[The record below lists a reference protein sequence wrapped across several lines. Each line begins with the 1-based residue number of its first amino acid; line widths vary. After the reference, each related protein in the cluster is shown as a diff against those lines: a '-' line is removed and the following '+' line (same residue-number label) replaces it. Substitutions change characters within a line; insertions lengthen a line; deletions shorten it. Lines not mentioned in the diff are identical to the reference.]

1 MSGPAPWLAVLALA
15 AVQAALFALVGA
27 ERLLGWVQT
36 ACASAGLPYNTVMVL
51 AGSGLLGVSSAVIGS
66 YAVLRR
72 RSLIGDAV
80 AHAALPGIALA
91 YLIARERNF
100 FLLLLGALV
109 SGVLGAMVISWLRQ
123 STRTRQ
129 DAAIGLVLSVFFG
142 LGIVLT
148 SAVQRDPSGAHAG
161 LEGFLLGKTAGLVS
175 QDLLLIAVTSANILL
190 LVWLFQKEFLLLS
203 FDPGFAA
210 VQRWPVHALDILM
223 MTLLVAAT
231 VIGLP
236 AVGVVLMAAML
247 IIPGVAARFWTDRL
261 AALLPL
267 SGAIGLG
274 SAVAGTY
281 VSSIREGMPTG
292 PVIVLAAA
300 AVCLFSMFAAPR
312 RGIAAGVLRRLHMQ
326 ERVAR
331 QNLLRSL
338 YELVE
343 ESPDSAVT
351 AEDVAGKRSWSVA
364 DALKLLRR
372 AETRGEV
379 RRTTDGRWTLT
390 DLGLQRALD
399 VVRAHRLWEL
409 YLVEQASIA
418 ADHVDRD
425 ADELEHI
432 LPPEMLHQL
441 EDRLKQKGRW
451 PEDRVPASVH
461 PLEGAAGEGR

>member
-1 MSGPAPWLAVLALA
+1 MSGPAPWLAILALA
-15 AVQAALFALVGA
+15 AAQALLFAAVGA
-27 ERLLGWVQT
+27 NRVLEWVQT

-109 SGVLGAMVISWLRQ
+109 SGVLGAAVIAWLRQ

-148 SAVQRDPSGAHAG
+148 SAVQRDPTGAHAG

-175 QDLLLIAVTSANILL
+175 QDLLLIAVTSANILI

-210 VQRWPVHALDILM
+210 VQRWPVQALDVLM

-261 AALLPL
+261 SRLLPL
-267 SGAIGLG
+267 AGAFGLG
-274 SAVAGTY
+274 SAGAGTY
-281 VSSIREGMPTG
+281 FSSVSEGMPTG
-292 PVIVLAAA
+292 PVIVLTASGL
-300 AVCLFSMFAAPR
+300 CLFSMFAAPR
-312 RGIAAGVLRRLHMQ
+312 RGIAAGILKRIRMR

-331 QNLLRSL
+331 QNLLRTM
-338 YELVE
+338 YELAE
-343 ESPDSAVT
+343 EAPDSAASLEEVAARRGWRA
-351 AEDVAGKRSWSVA
+351 AE
-364 DALKLLRR
+364 ALRLLRR
-372 AETRGEV
+372 AERRGEL
-379 RRTTDGRWTLT
+379 RRTPDGRWALT
-390 DLGLQRALD
+390 EHGLQKAME

-432 LPPEMLHQL
+432 LPPEMVLQL
-441 EDRLKQKGRW
+441 ESRLRSEGRW

-461 PLEGAAGEGR
+461 PIESAAGEAR

>member
-1 MSGPAPWLAVLALA
+1 MPRSTPWLAVAILAGA
-15 AVQAALFALVGA
+15 QALLFAAIGA

-36 ACASAGLPYNTVMVL
+36 ACASTGLPYNTVMVL
-51 AGSGLLGVSSAVIGS
+51 AGSGMLGVSSAVIGS

-109 SGVLGAMVISWLRQ
+109 AGVLGAVVISWLRQ

-129 DAAIGLVLSVFFG
+129 DSAIGLVLSVFFG
-142 LGIVLT
+142 LGIVLL
-148 SAVQRDPSGAHAG
+148 SAVQRDPTGAHAG
-161 LEGFLLGKTAGLVS
+161 LEGFLLGKTSGLVS
-175 QDLLLIAVTSANILL
+175 QDLLLIAVTSANILV
-190 LVWLFQKEFLLLS
+190 LVWLFRKEFLLLS

-210 VQRWPVHALDILM
+210 VQRWPVQGLDILM

-247 IIPGVAARFWTDRL
+247 IIPGVTARFWTDRMSALVPL
-261 AALLPL
+261 A
-267 SGAIGLG
+267 GAIGLG

-281 VSSIREGMPTG
+281 VSSVREGMPTG

-300 AVCLFSMFAAPR
+300 GVCVFSMFAAPR
-312 RGIAAGVLRRLHMQ
+312 RGIAAGILRRLSLQ

-338 YELVE
+338 YELAEQSPGAAV
-343 ESPDSAVT
+343 SPD
-351 AEDVAGKRSWSVA
+351 EVAARRSWSPQQT
-364 DALKLLRR
+364 LKLLRR
-372 AETRGEV
+372 AEARGDV
-379 RRTTDGRWTLT
+379 RPAGDGRWTLT
-390 DLGLQRALD
+390 DSGLRRALE
-399 VVRAHRLWEL
+399 VVRAHRLWEM

-425 ADELEHI
+425 ADELEHV
-432 LPPEMLHQL
+432 LPPEMVRQL
-441 EDRLKQKGRW
+441 ESRLRSEGRW
-451 PEDRVPASVH
+451 PEDRIPASVH
-461 PLEGAAGEGR
+461 PLEGAAPEGR